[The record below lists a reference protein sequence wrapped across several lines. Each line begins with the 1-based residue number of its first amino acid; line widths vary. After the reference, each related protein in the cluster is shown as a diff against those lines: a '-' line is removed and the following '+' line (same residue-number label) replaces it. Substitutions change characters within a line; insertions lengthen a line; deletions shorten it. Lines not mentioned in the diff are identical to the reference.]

1 MFALTAVTWFPICCE
16 TSFCKV
22 PPIYRRTILQAPLR
36 TSVCLLMHYAA
47 SIRGLSTSTCLEARC
62 YNAMWHIDCV
72 GWSWT
77 HRCRLGPS
85 RQVERM
91 RDQMT
96 IPVQTCPNSP
106 QHPFIHPANV
116 AKKGLCTFIHLL
128 NTHFEGLKQI
138 EIIQELI
145 ESHQYQYLTMRN
157 WNSQQPPTL
166 RVFLSP
172 GAIPGRGSA
181 LRALRR
187 TPSKPQQTS
196 RFTPPGTSEMHAGR
210 TRKRCH
216 SDSCSC
222 QSCVELWVTDGTS
235 WVDVL
240 QPWSSGVHFPSF
252 WLISVQEY
260 INIHGLEIF
269 Y

>member
-1 MFALTAVTWFPICCE
+1 
-16 TSFCKV
+16 
-22 PPIYRRTILQAPLR
+22 
-36 TSVCLLMHYAA
+36 
-47 SIRGLSTSTCLEARC
+47 
-62 YNAMWHIDCV
+62 MWHTVCV

-77 HRCRLGPS
+77 HHCRLGPS

-106 QHPFIHPANV
+106 QHPSVHSANV
-116 AKKGLCTFIHLL
+116 AKKSLFCTFIHLL

-145 ESHQYQYLTMRN
+145 ESHQHQCLTMRN
-157 WNSQQPPTL
+157 WNSHPPWESFCHPGQHQVGAQPHVHSGGHPTNRDK
-166 RVFLSP
+166 RVH
-172 GAIPGRGSA
+172 
-181 LRALRR
+181 
-187 TPSKPQQTS
+187 TS
-196 RFTPPGTSEMHAGR
+196 RHLRDACWQDTQTLPFRFLFLPELCGAVGLLMEPPGWMFYSRDLPGDIFH
-210 TRKRCH
+210 
-216 SDSCSC
+216 
-222 QSCVELWVTDGTS
+222 L
-235 WVDVL
+235 
-240 QPWSSGVHFPSF
+240 F